1 MTPDAKT
8 TKITL
13 GFFGGAIPL
22 RVSDA
27 ELAALR
33 DALKNGEWHDIT
45 TDEGTVTVNLGV
57 VVYLNVESAER
68 GVGFS

>member
-1 MTPDAKT
+1 MADQRHNR
-8 TKITL
+8 ITL

-22 RVSDA
+22 RVSDE

-33 DALKNGEWHDIT
+33 EAIKKGEWHDIQ
-45 TDEGTVTVNLGV
+45 TDEGTVTINLAV

>member
-1 MTPDAKT
+1 MTEDAIR
-8 TKITL
+8 ITL

-22 RVSDA
+22 RVSES

-33 DALKNGEWHDIT
+33 VALKQGEWHDIR
-45 TDEGTVTVNLGV
+45 TDEATVTVNLGV
-57 VVYLNVESAER
+57 VVYLNIESSER